1 MWAPHV
7 NGPLSPPR
15 EPWRGAA
22 DPRGR
27 GGGGTDGRAHDED
40 TQPAG
45 DLHQTPQVEEI
56 PDVSDMVT
64 LYGAPELLYRSFY
77 FDSNRL
83 EHIHALAI
91 ANNDNENLLSG
102 APHLRHCL
110 GFGPCVGA
118 TDEATVHHGQATLPL
133 PRGVLRYEYMRS
145 AVDYFNVMRAWP
157 SLASTLLI
165 MMWS

>member
-1 MWAPHV
+1 MAGFCKCGKWAPHV

-40 TQPAG
+40 TQPTG

-64 LYGAPELLYRSFY
+64 LYGAPELLYQSFY
-77 FDSNRL
+77 FDSDRL
-83 EHIHALAI
+83 EHIHTLAI
-91 ANNDNENLLSG
+91 ANNDNENLLSRRRTTFEALSG
-102 APHLRHCL
+102 LWTLR
-110 GFGPCVGA
+110 
-118 TDEATVHHGQATLPL
+118 
-133 PRGVLRYEYMRS
+133 RS
-145 AVDYFNVMRAWP
+145 NR
-157 SLASTLLI
+157 
-165 MMWS
+165 